1 MCGSGSSDRSG
12 DSERSGEWNCES
24 VSDMDESDL
33 LVLWLLPRVSIRFS
47 LWFVF
52 VGTEWKRK
60 ERKRKWSE
68 TFTFDLGYVRVVY
81 MDHSNTLGTQRMSHD
96 LVERNNL
103 M

>member
-1 MCGSGSSDRSG
+1 MSPAEASGDFAGEDSVCGSGSSDRSG

-60 ERKRKWSE
+60 EKKKK
-68 TFTFDLGYVRVVY
+68 
-81 MDHSNTLGTQRMSHD
+81 
-96 LVERNNL
+96 VE
-103 M
+103 